1 MRTPEARL
9 VPARAEHLDVWVAIR
24 AGSTS
29 RRLLPLEEAPREVL
43 RQRLLEA
50 SSDILDLRATS
61 FRWMVEC
68 EGRIVGTVSARDL
81 SRYHGRVEVGYM
93 LAEDSLGRGLGTQAL
108 TLLLEKLFAIPSLYH
123 VWLTTTEPNQASQ
136 GLARKLGFRQEG
148 LLRGHCIVQGERM
161 DQQVWGLLRPEWE
174 EGRRARNSKPNWTPS
189 GG

>member
-1 MRTPEARL
+1 MSIPDVRL
-9 VPARAEHLDVWVAIR
+9 VPALAEHLDVWLAIR
-24 AGSTS
+24 AGPTS
-29 RRLLPLEEAPREVL
+29 RRLLPLEEAPREALL
-43 RQRLLEA
+43 RRLTEA
-50 SSDILDLRATS
+50 SSDVMDLRATS

-93 LAEDSLGRGLGTQAL
+93 LAEESLGQGLGTRAL
-108 TLLLEKLFAIPSLYH
+108 TLLLDKLFAIPSLYH
-123 VWLTTTEPNQASQ
+123 VWLTTTEPNRASQ

-174 EGRRARNSKPNWTPS
+174 AGRSARNLKPF